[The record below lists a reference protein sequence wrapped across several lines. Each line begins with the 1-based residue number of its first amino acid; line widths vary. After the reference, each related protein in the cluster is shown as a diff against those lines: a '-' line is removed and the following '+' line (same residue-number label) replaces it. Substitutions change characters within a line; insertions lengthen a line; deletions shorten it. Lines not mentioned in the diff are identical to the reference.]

1 MSMNE
6 YEIHLIDLDGSVIA
20 VIVEHMTLGAAIE
33 QAKKMAEGREKNI
46 CRLSTVVIT
55 LMERRP

>member
-1 MSMNE
+1 MNE
-6 YEIHLIDLDGSVIA
+6 YEIHLVDLDDSVIS

-46 CRLSTVVIT
+46 CRLRTVVIT
-55 LMERRP
+55 LMDKQP